1 MSTSPEHA
9 QHSPEPAASA
19 AADVAADA
27 DADADPA
34 ADWTQW
40 ATVNRANW
48 DERVPVHLGGTFYDV
63 PGFVAGAEV
72 LRDFELAEVGEVAG
86 KRLLH
91 LQCHLGLD
99 TLSWARRGAEVTGL
113 DFSEPAVL
121 EAARL
126 AKRIGA
132 DTARFVASDVY
143 GAVEALGGETFDIVY
158 TGMGALNWLPDLA
171 RWARTVAALAR
182 PGGFVYLAEF
192 HPVAELVAEDGITL
206 VEDYFDRAPA
216 VLDTPGSYADRDA
229 GMASTRTVQWRH
241 GVGDVVS
248 ALAGAGLRLEFL
260 HEHAHGHFFLPPG
273 PRVPLVY
280 SLRAS
285 RPA

>member
-1 MSTSPEHA
+1 MSALPDHA
-9 QHSPEPAASA
+9 HHSPDTAVQA
-19 AADVAADA
+19 
-27 DADADPA
+27 ADPA
-34 ADWTQW
+34 PVPVPVEPQADWTQW
-40 ATVNRANW
+40 AEVNRANW
-48 DERVPVHLGGTFYDV
+48 DERVPIHLGGAFYDV
-63 PGFVAGAEV
+63 PAFVAGGEV
-72 LRDFELAEVGEVAG
+72 LRDFELVEVGDVTG

-113 DFSEPAVL
+113 DFSEPAVA
-121 EAARL
+121 EAAQL
-126 AKRIGA
+126 AERIGA
-132 DTARFVASDVY
+132 DTARFVVSDVY
-143 GAVEALGGETFDIVY
+143 GAADALGGETFDIVY
-158 TGMGALNWLPDLA
+158 TGMGALNWFPDLT
-171 RWARTVAALAR
+171 RWAATVASLVR
-182 PGGFVYLAEF
+182 PGGFAYLAEF
-192 HPVAELVAEDGITL
+192 HPVAEIVAEDGSTL

-229 GMASTRTVQWRH
+229 GMSSTRTVQWRH

-248 ALAGAGLRLEFL
+248 ALAAAGLRLEFL
-260 HEHAHGHFFLPPG
+260 HEHARGHFFLPPG